1 MQRSI
6 CEAAGHLLWEA
17 PALGH
22 ALEWTLQKVLL
33 AALLLW
39 RAQVLF
45 AIVASE
51 TSSWDRE
58 KLRTLSLEANCK
70 GITLFVLALGLGVGT
85 RELADLVH
93 VASSLLEQHLLHL
106 EGVSEAEV
114 AYAWASRG
122 TNQYP
127 PPELIEKR
135 AGPSRGD
142 TSLQRILP
150 VKRLPKHQFGKS
162 GLTDD
167 LEALEAA
174 GSFREEN
181 REATLTSITQ
191 REALENYEKSSY
203 DAEGNHQKDPAKLT
217 NTGKKE
223 KFRPCL
229 W

>member
-33 AALLLW
+33 AALLLR

-122 TNQYP
+122 
-127 PPELIEKR
+127 
-135 AGPSRGD
+135 PS
-142 TSLQRILP
+142 
-150 VKRLPKHQFGKS
+150 
-162 GLTDD
+162 
-167 LEALEAA
+167 
-174 GSFREEN
+174 
-181 REATLTSITQ
+181 
-191 REALENYEKSSY
+191 
-203 DAEGNHQKDPAKLT
+203 
-217 NTGKKE
+217 
-223 KFRPCL
+223 
-229 W
+229 